1 MLKLALPLLAVAVL
15 AACEAPV
22 TTTAPAAPAAAN
34 AMPFAGNWN
43 CEGQTFTFTN
53 QTYQPGPAAK
63 PMRMSEIEN
72 YGGGT
77 FGLSFPN
84 GYAIGLMDV
93 TATSMTW
100 SSPQTGDVFECR
112 KLS

>member
-53 QTYQPGPAAK
+53 QTYQPHGKRQAGSSILPGGTRGPAS
-63 PMRMSEIEN
+63 R
-72 YGGGT
+72 YGGMPSARAGRPGRAGMGPGT
-77 FGLSFPN
+77 RSPGLAVRP
-84 GYAIGLMDV
+84 A
-93 TATSMTW
+93 
-100 SSPQTGDVFECR
+100 R
-112 KLS
+112 